1 MKLNINKEDILNP
14 LQKVFGVI
22 ERRQTLPILS
32 NVFFSISNGYLNLIG
47 TDLEVQVGS
56 TSKTEC
62 NECFKTTIPARK
74 LLDICRSL
82 PDGAVINLTFNENT
96 LIIKSGKSRF
106 TLRTLAADEY
116 PLFDESNYIH
126 EISIEQKVLSKAFSK
141 TIFCMAQQDVRYYL
155 NGLMMEIVEGEL
167 QTVASDGHRLAL
179 SKNTIENESQSISQ
193 VIIPRKAAQELLKL
207 VEKEEGSVDIKFAKN
222 SIKFTLGDIQLNAKL
237 IDGRFPDFKNVVPD
251 ESKHNLMVNKQVFKS
266 ALSRVSILSNE
277 KYKGIRL
284 DLSPQLMTIN
294 ANNPEQDEAEE
305 EVVVDYTGD
314 EISMGFNS
322 SYLMDAL
329 NVIESEEIK
338 VSFTDTN
345 SSCLLENPSDKSSRF
360 IIMPMRI

>member
-1 MKLNINKEDILNP
+1 MKLNINKESLLEP
-14 LQKVFGVI
+14 LQKVIGVI

-32 NVFFSISNGYLNLIG
+32 NVYLSINKGRLKLTG
-47 TDLEVQVGS
+47 TDLEVQIS
-56 TSKTEC
+56 SDSLTTSDE
-62 NECFKTTIPARK
+62 NFKITVPARK

-82 PDGAVINLTFNENT
+82 PDNAEIKFTFKDAV
-96 LIIKSGKSRF
+96 LIITSGKSRF
-106 TLRTLAADEY
+106 TLRTLSADEY
-116 PLFDESNYIH
+116 PLFDESNYINQ
-126 EISIEQKVLSKAFSK
+126 INIEKTVLYKAFSK

-155 NGLMMEIVEGEL
+155 NGLMMEVIDGEL

-179 SKNTIENESQSISQ
+179 SKNKIDNENQSISQ

-207 VEKEEGSVDIKFAKN
+207 IDKYEGIIDIKIAKN
-222 SIKFTLGDIQLNAKL
+222 NINFTLGDVQLNAKL
-237 IDGRFPDFKNVVPD
+237 IDGRFPDFKNVVP
-251 ESKHNLMVNKQVFKS
+251 EETKHSFTIDKLSFKS

-284 DLSPQLMTIN
+284 DLSAQLMTIN
-294 ANNPEQDEAEE
+294 ANNPEQDEAVE
-305 EVVVDYTGD
+305 EVVVDYDSD
-314 EISMGFNS
+314 EMSMGFNS

-329 NVIESEEIK
+329 NVIESDSVQ

-345 SSCLLENPSDKSSRF
+345 SSCLLENPTDKSSRF

>member
-1 MKLNINKEDILNP
+1 MKLNINKEDLLEP
-14 LQKVFGVI
+14 LQKVLGVI

-32 NVFFSISNGYLNLIG
+32 NVYFSINEGELKLIG

-56 TSKTEC
+56 TSKIDSHE
-62 NECFKTTIPARK
+62 NLMTTIPARK

-82 PDGAVINLTFNENT
+82 PEQSNISLDFNENT
-96 LIIKSGKSRF
+96 LIIKAGKSRF
-106 TLRTLAADEY
+106 TLRTLSATEY
-116 PLFDESNYIH
+116 PLFDESNYIN
-126 EISIEQKVLSKAFSK
+126 EINIEQKVLSKAFSK

-155 NGLMMEIVEGEL
+155 NGLMMEIVDGEL

-179 SKNTIENESQSISQ
+179 SKNTIENENQSISQ
-193 VIIPRKAAQELLKL
+193 VIVPRKAAQELLKL
-207 VEKEEGSVDIKFAKN
+207 VEKQEGLVNIKFAKN
-222 SIKFTLGDIQLNAKL
+222 NIKFTLGNIQLNAKL
-237 IDGRFPDFKNVVPD
+237 IDGRFPDFKNVVPE
-251 ESKHNLMVNKQVFKS
+251 ESQHNLMVNKQVFKS

-284 DLSPQLMTIN
+284 DLSSQLMTIN

-305 EVVVDYTGD
+305 EVVVDYEGD
-314 EISMGFNS
+314 AISMGFNS

-345 SSCLLENPSDKSSRF
+345 SSCLLENPNDKSSRF

>member
-1 MKLNINKEDILNP
+1 MKLNINKETLLEP
-14 LQKVFGVI
+14 LQKVIGVI

-32 NVFFSISNGYLNLIG
+32 NVYLSIQNGHLKLTG
-47 TDLEVQVGS
+47 TDLEVQIS
-56 TSKTEC
+56 TDTITNNAED
-62 NECFKTTIPARK
+62 FKITVAARK

-82 PDGAVINLTFNENT
+82 PANAEIKFSFKESVLVIT
-96 LIIKSGKSRF
+96 SGKSRF
-106 TLRTLAADEY
+106 TLRTLPADEY
-116 PLFDESNYIH
+116 PLFDESNYTH
-126 EISIEQKVLSKAFSK
+126 HVNIEQGVLFKAFSK

-155 NGLMMEIVEGEL
+155 NGLMMEVVDGEL

-179 SKNTIENESQSISQ
+179 FKKHLENETQSINQ

-207 VEKEEGSVDIKFAKN
+207 MDKYEGIIDIKLAKN
-222 SIKFTLGDIQLNAKL
+222 NINFTFGDVQLNAKL
-237 IDGRFPDFKNVVPD
+237 IDGRFPDFKNVIP
-251 ESKHNLMVNKQVFKS
+251 EETKHSFTIDKQSFKS

-284 DLSPQLMTIN
+284 DLSNQLMTIN
-294 ANNPEQDEAEE
+294 ANNPEQDEAIE
-305 EVVVDYTGD
+305 EVMVDYEGD
-314 EISMGFNS
+314 EMSMGFNS

-329 NVIESEEIK
+329 NVIESENVQ

-345 SSCLLENPSDKSSRF
+345 SSCLLENPTDKSSRF

>member
-1 MKLNINKEDILNP
+1 MKLNINKEDLLEP

-32 NVFFSISNGYLNLIG
+32 NVYLSINNGTIKFTG
-47 TDLEVQVGS
+47 TDLEVQVSAKSILIGEDS
-56 TSKTEC
+56 F
-62 NECFKTTIPARK
+62 NITIPARK

-82 PDGAVINLTFNENT
+82 PDHCELNLSFNDGV

-106 TLRTLAADEY
+106 TLRTLPSDEY
-116 PLFDESNYIH
+116 PLFDESSYLNQ
-126 EISIEQKVLSKAFSK
+126 ISINQEVLLKAFSK

-155 NGLMMEIVEGEL
+155 NGLMMEIVDGEL

-179 SKNTIENESQSISQ
+179 SKNKIDNENQSINQ
-193 VIIPRKAAQELLKL
+193 VIIPRKAAQELLRLMDKFEGA
-207 VEKEEGSVDIKFAKN
+207 VEIKIAKN
-222 SIKFTLGDIQLNAKL
+222 SIKFSLGDVELNAKL
-237 IDGRFPDFKNVVPD
+237 IDGRFPDFNNVVP
-251 ESKHNLMVNKQVFKS
+251 EQSKHSFNINKLSFKS

-284 DLSPQLMTIN
+284 DLSNQLMTIN

-305 EVVVDYTGD
+305 EVVVDYNGD
-314 EISMGFNS
+314 EMSMGFNS

-329 NVIESEEIK
+329 NVIESDNVL

-345 SSCLLENPSDKSSRF
+345 SSCLLENPEDKSSQF

>member
-1 MKLNINKEDILNP
+1 MKLNINKEDLLEP

-32 NVFFSISNGYLNLIG
+32 NVYLSISNGLLKFTG
-47 TDLEVQVGS
+47 TDLEVQVS
-56 TSKTEC
+56 SESPTSS
-62 NECFKTTIPARK
+62 NENFKITIPARK

-82 PDGAVINLTFNENT
+82 PDNSELKLSFDKGVLV
-96 LIIKSGKSRF
+96 IKSGKSRF
-106 TLRTLAADEY
+106 TLRTLTSDEY
-116 PLFDESNYIH
+116 PLFDESNYINQ
-126 EISIEQKVLSKAFSK
+126 ISIGQEVLVRAFSK

-155 NGLMMEIVEGEL
+155 NGLMMEVVDGEL

-179 SKNTIENESQSISQ
+179 SKNKIENESQSISQ
-193 VIIPRKAAQELLKL
+193 VIIPRKAAQELLRLIDKFD
-207 VEKEEGSVDIKFAKN
+207 GTIDIKIAKN
-222 SIKFTLGDIQLNAKL
+222 NIKFTLGEVQLNAKL
-237 IDGRFPDFKNVVPD
+237 IDGRFPDFKNVVPE
-251 ESKHNLMVNKQVFKS
+251 ESEHCFNINKLSFKS

-284 DLSPQLMTIN
+284 DLSSQLMTIN

-314 EISMGFNS
+314 EMSMGFNS

-329 NVIESEEIK
+329 NVIESESVQ

-345 SSCLLENPSDKSSRF
+345 SSCLLENPNDKSSRF

>member
-1 MKLNINKEDILNP
+1 MKLNINKESLLEP
-14 LQKVFGVI
+14 LQKVIGVI

-32 NVFFSISNGYLNLIG
+32 NVYLSIQSGRLKLTG
-47 TDLEVQVGS
+47 TDLEVQIS
-56 TSKTEC
+56 TDTITNSAED
-62 NECFKTTIPARK
+62 FKITVPARK

-82 PDGAVINLTFNENT
+82 PGNAEIKFTFKETVLVIT
-96 LIIKSGKSRF
+96 SGKSRF
-106 TLRTLAADEY
+106 TLRTLPADEY
-116 PLFDESNYIH
+116 PLFDESNYTHQVNID
-126 EISIEQKVLSKAFSK
+126 QGVLFKAFSK

-155 NGLMMEIVEGEL
+155 NGLMMEVVDGEL

-179 SKNTIENESQSISQ
+179 SKNNIENETQSINQ

-207 VEKEEGSVDIKFAKN
+207 MDKYEGMIDIKLAKN
-222 SIKFTLGDIQLNAKL
+222 NINFTFGEVQLNAKL
-237 IDGRFPDFKNVVPD
+237 IDGRFPDFKNVVP
-251 ESKHNLMVNKQVFKS
+251 EETKHSFTIDKQSFKS

-284 DLSPQLMTIN
+284 DLSSQLMTIV
-294 ANNPEQDEAEE
+294 ANNPEQDEAIE
-305 EVVVDYTGD
+305 EVMVDYDSD
-314 EISMGFNS
+314 EMSMGFNS

-329 NVIESEEIK
+329 NVIESENVQ

-345 SSCLLENPSDKSSRF
+345 SSCLLENPTDKSSRF

>member
-1 MKLNINKEDILNP
+1 MNLNIIKASLLEP
-14 LQKVFGVI
+14 LQKVFGVV

-32 NVFFSISNGYLNLIG
+32 NVYMSISDGVLKLTG
-47 TDLEVQVGS
+47 TDLEVQVS
-56 TSKTEC
+56 AQTNIDSDAEFTI
-62 NECFKTTIPARK
+62 TIPGRK

-82 PDGAVINLTFNENT
+82 PDESIIKFAFEPDHVV
-96 LIIKSGKSRF
+96 IKSGKSRF
-106 TLRTLAADEY
+106 TLRTLSADEY
-116 PLFDESNYIH
+116 PLFDELNYLNQI
-126 EISIEQKVLSKAFSK
+126 QLNRDLLVKAFSK

-155 NGLMMEIVEGEL
+155 NGLMMEVDNGHL

-179 SKNTIENESQSISQ
+179 SSNPIEGDSQPVSQ
-193 VIIPRKAAQELLKL
+193 VIIPRKAAQEVLRLI
-207 VEKEEGSVDIKFAKN
+207 EKFEGAVDVKVAKN
-222 SIKFTLGDIQLNAKL
+222 NINFSFDDVQLNAKL

-251 ESKHNLMVNKQVFKS
+251 ESEHSFMVSKQLFKS

-305 EVVVDYTGD
+305 EVLVDYEGNNM
-314 EISMGFNS
+314 SMGFNS

-329 NVIESEEIK
+329 NVIESDLVRI
-338 VSFTDTN
+338 SFTDTN
-345 SSCLLENPSDKSSRF
+345 SSCLLENPDDLTSRF
-360 IIMPMRI
+360 VIMPMRI

>member
-1 MKLNINKEDILNP
+1 MKLNINKEALLVP

-32 NVFFSISNGYLNLIG
+32 NVYFSLIDGTLKLSG
-47 TDLEVQVGS
+47 TDLEVQIS
-56 TSKTEC
+56 AESSISSHEI
-62 NECFKTTIPARK
+62 FKITIPARK

-82 PDGAVINLTFNENT
+82 PDESEMKLSFGEGVLVIN
-96 LIIKSGKSRF
+96 SGKSRF
-106 TLRTLAADEY
+106 TLRTLSAEEY
-116 PLFDESNYIH
+116 PLFDEQNYINQLV
-126 EISIEQKVLSKAFSK
+126 IDRDTLLKSFGK

-155 NGLMMEIVEGEL
+155 NGLMMEIVDGEL

-179 SKNTIENESQSISQ
+179 CKNQIEGESSSISQ
-193 VIIPRKAAQELLKL
+193 VIIPRKAAQELFKL
-207 VEKEEGSVDIKFAKN
+207 IEKLTEPVKIQVAKN
-222 SIKFTLGDIQLNAKL
+222 NIKFTLGDVQLNAKL
-237 IDGRFPDFKNVVPD
+237 IDGRFPDFKNVVPE
-251 ESKHNLMVNKQVFKS
+251 ESKHSFTINKQSFKA

-284 DLSPQLMTIN
+284 DLSSQLMTIN

-305 EVVVDYTGD
+305 EVAVDYD
-314 EISMGFNS
+314 SEEMSMGFNS

-329 NVIESEEIK
+329 NVIESEEVR

-345 SSCLLENPSDKSSRF
+345 SSCLLENPNDKSSRF

>member
-1 MKLNINKEDILNP
+1 MKLNINKEDLLEP

-32 NVFFSISNGYLNLIG
+32 NVYFSLNGGKLKLTG
-47 TDLEVQVGS
+47 TDLEVQVSSESSIVSEEG
-56 TSKTEC
+56 
-62 NECFKTTIPARK
+62 FKVTIPARK

-82 PDGAVINLTFNENT
+82 PDEAKLKLTFDQNTLVIN
-96 LIIKSGKSRF
+96 SGKSLF
-106 TLRTLAADEY
+106 TLRTLSADEY
-116 PLFDESNYIH
+116 PLFDESNYIND
-126 EISIEQKVLSKAFSK
+126 INIDKSVLSKAFSK

-155 NGLMMEIVEGEL
+155 NGLMMEVVDGEL

-179 SKNTIENESQSISQ
+179 ANNSLADSTQSISQ
-193 VIIPRKAAQELLKL
+193 VIVPRKAAQELLRL
-207 VEKEEGSVDIKFAKN
+207 IEKHDGAIQIKIAKN
-222 SIKFTLGDIQLNAKL
+222 SIKFTLDDVQLNAKL
-237 IDGRFPDFKNVVPD
+237 IDGRFPDFKNIVPD
-251 ESKHNLMVNKQVFKS
+251 ESKHSFTINKQSFKS

-284 DLSPQLMTIN
+284 DLSNELMTIN
-294 ANNPEQDEAEE
+294 AKNPEQDEAVE
-305 EVVVDYTGD
+305 EVVVDYDSD
-314 EISMGFNS
+314 EMSMGFNS

-329 NVIESEEIK
+329 NAIDSDVVL

-360 IIMPMRI
+360 VIMPMRI

>member
-1 MKLNINKEDILNP
+1 MKLNITKNDLLEP

-32 NVFFSISNGYLNLIG
+32 NVYLSITDGRLKFTG
-47 TDLEVQVGS
+47 TDLEVQVS
-56 TSKTEC
+56 SESAINS
-62 NECFKTTIPARK
+62 NEIFNTTIPARK

-82 PDGAVINLTFNENT
+82 PDDSDINMSFDQNVLV
-96 LIIKSGKSRF
+96 IKSGKSRF
-106 TLRTLAADEY
+106 TLRTLSADEY
-116 PLFDESNYIH
+116 PLFDESNYINQIT
-126 EISIEQKVLSKAFSK
+126 ISQEVLAKAFSK

-155 NGLMMEIVEGEL
+155 NGLMMEVVDGEL

-179 SKNTIENESQSISQ
+179 SKNKIDNESQSISQ
-193 VIIPRKAAQELLKL
+193 IIIPRKAAQELLRLIDKFEGA
-207 VEKEEGSVDIKFAKN
+207 VELKVAKN
-222 SIKFTLGDIQLNAKL
+222 NIKFTLGDVQLNAKL
-237 IDGRFPDFKNVVPD
+237 IDGRFPDFKNVVPE
-251 ESKHNLMVNKQVFKS
+251 ESKHSFTIDKLSFKS

-284 DLSPQLMTIN
+284 DLSNQLMTIN

-305 EVVVDYTGD
+305 EVSVDY
-314 EISMGFNS
+314 ESEEMSMGFNS

-329 NVIESEEIK
+329 NVIESESVQ

>member
-1 MKLNINKEDILNP
+1 MILNITKDDLLEP

-32 NVFFSISNGYLNLIG
+32 NVYLSLSDGTLRLTG
-47 TDLEVQVGS
+47 TDLEVQVS
-56 TSKTEC
+56 SETKVPAEESIQV
-62 NECFKTTIPARK
+62 TIPARK

-82 PDGAVINLTFNENT
+82 PDDSNIKLTFKDNT
-96 LIIKSGKSRF
+96 LLIHSGRSRF
-106 TLRTLAADEY
+106 TLRTLSSDEY
-116 PLFDESNYIH
+116 PLFDESNYLNTIN
-126 EISIEQKVLSKAFSK
+126 INKDVLCKSYSK
-141 TIFCMAQQDVRYYL
+141 TLFCMAQQDVRYYL
-155 NGLMMEIVEGEL
+155 NGLMMEVVEGEI

-179 SKNTIENESQSISQ
+179 AKNNIENESQSIPQ
-193 VIIPRKAAQELLKL
+193 VIVPRKAAQELLRLMDKFN
-207 VEKEEGSVDIKFAKN
+207 GTVDIKVAKN
-222 SIKFTLGDIQLNAKL
+222 SIKFTLGDVQLNAKL

-251 ESKHNLMVNKQVFKS
+251 ESEHSFTINRQSFKS

-284 DLSPQLMTIN
+284 DLSNQLMTIN

-305 EVVVDYTGD
+305 EVVIDYSSD
-314 EISMGFNS
+314 EMSMGFNS

-329 NVIESEEIK
+329 NAIESEEVL

-360 IIMPMRI
+360 VIMPMRI

>member
-1 MKLNINKEDILNP
+1 MKLNINKEDLLEP

-32 NVFFSISNGYLNLIG
+32 NVYFSFNNGNLKLTG
-47 TDLEVQVGS
+47 TDLEVQVSSESSIVSEGS
-56 TSKTEC
+56 
-62 NECFKTTIPARK
+62 FKVTIPARK

-82 PDGAVINLTFNENT
+82 PDEAKLKLTFDQNTLVIN
-96 LIIKSGKSRF
+96 SGKSRF
-106 TLRTLAADEY
+106 TLRTLSSDEY
-116 PLFDESNYIH
+116 PLFDESNYVNDIN
-126 EISIEQKVLSKAFSK
+126 IDKDVLSKALSK

-155 NGLMMEIVEGEL
+155 NGLMMEVVDGEL

-179 SKNTIENESQSISQ
+179 AKNSLGESTQSIAQ
-193 VIIPRKAAQELLKL
+193 VIVPRKAAQELLRL
-207 VEKEEGSVDIKFAKN
+207 IEKHEGAIQIKVAKN
-222 SIKFTLGDIQLNAKL
+222 SIKFTLADAQLNAKL

-251 ESKHNLMVNKQVFKS
+251 DSKHSFKINKQSFKS

-284 DLSPQLMTIN
+284 DLSNQLMTIN
-294 ANNPEQDEAEE
+294 ANNPEQDEAVE
-305 EVVVDYTGD
+305 EVVIDYNSD
-314 EISMGFNS
+314 EMSMGFNS

-329 NVIESEEIK
+329 NAIDSDDVL

-360 IIMPMRI
+360 VIMPMRI

>member
-1 MKLNINKEDILNP
+1 MNLNIIKASLLEP

-32 NVFFSISNGYLNLIG
+32 NVYLSISNGELKLTG
-47 TDLEVQVGS
+47 TDLEVQVS
-56 TSKTEC
+56 AQTTLDTDAD
-62 NECFKTTIPARK
+62 FTITIPGRK

-82 PDGAVINLTFNENT
+82 PDDSIINLDFQPGSV
-96 LIIKSGKSRF
+96 LIKSGKSRF
-106 TLRTLAADEY
+106 TLRTLSADEY
-116 PLFDESNYIH
+116 PLFDELNYVDNIQL
-126 EISIEQKVLSKAFSK
+126 ERDLLVKAFSK

-155 NGLMMEIVEGEL
+155 NGLMMDVIDGEL

-179 SKNTIENESQSISQ
+179 SANQMDGDSRSISQ
-193 VIIPRKAAQELLKL
+193 VIIPRKAAQEILRL
-207 VEKEEGSVDIKFAKN
+207 VEKFNGLVNIQVAKN
-222 SIKFTLGDIQLNAKL
+222 NINFSFDDIQLNAKL

-251 ESKHNLMVNKQVFKS
+251 EAEHSFVVDKQLFKS

-284 DLSPQLMTIN
+284 DLSDRLMTIN

-305 EVVVDYTGD
+305 EVSIDYEGT
-314 EISMGFNS
+314 EMSMGFNS

-329 NVIESEEIK
+329 NVIESDVVR

-345 SSCLLENPSDKSSRF
+345 SSCLLENPEDLSSRF
-360 IIMPMRI
+360 VIMPMRI